1 MRVRPSY
8 QLSSEYSVWASTC
21 ILRYLEGWKM
31 FAMCYTKLPDSGVW
45 NLLFKSESSFIPRF
59 VNLMVLI
66 NPRLHRDQQDQ
77 LKPLLTR
84 ALDQLL
90 WQRVMNPRVMR
101 GLIALAC
108 PNQDTALLFGYLM
121 EIIAELVC
129 NNPTPEADSK
139 SNIDVEAAPS
149 STLKLHHE
157 KAKVAQCLYQ
167 NYCLEQVYV
176 AGMPPPV
183 REAVLTAL
191 MGCSEAPLLG
201 SGFLDTSSH
210 SLQHATPICCITL
223 EPLLC
228 PDGAIAPDVVAVIQR
243 SATLSKNHA
252 FLYRGRALFE
262 WLSSSPVPKSPET
275 RAMVLPTDIYR
286 LS

>member
-1 MRVRPSY
+1 MEYESPTFLSTEFRIFCLGEYVYSTLSRRVEDVCDVLYKIAR
-8 QLSSEYSVWASTC
+8 QWSV
-21 ILRYLEGWKM
+21 E
-31 FAMCYTKLPDSGVW
+31 FAVQK
-45 NLLFKSESSFIPRF
+45 F

-228 PDGAIAPDVVAVIQR
+228 P
-243 SATLSKNHA
+243 